1 MHTKSDSAMTSLAAS
16 SPPQSPSLY
25 TMSPTHSHHD
35 ADGVSIVGSSPGAS
49 PLHPNYHHHRYAGS
63 PIQHFRDSS
72 ASLKYASSWRKIH
85 NHHQHAHYH
94 HGAASSDCS
103 ESDDDDDDGDGGV
116 GGGGDPVPVHCYA
129 AWFALGSILIFT
141 LFSLGLWGASKSYRP
156 AVYVKGVV
164 FQSYHLQA
172 GTDVTGVST
181 KMLSINSTVSI
192 AFRNPATFFSVHTSS
207 TPLVMYYSEL
217 KIASGYMEEFN
228 LSRKRGRVVV
238 VAVGGRQMPL
248 YGGGSSLESQA
259 EEGGAPTV
267 VPLVL
272 SFTVRSRAHL
282 LGHLVTSEFHRHV
295 RCSLALREERLGEP
309 LDLAD
314 DCQYGDG

>member
-1 MHTKSDSAMTSLAAS
+1 MHTKSDSAMTSQAAS
-16 SPPQSPSLY
+16 SPPQSPSRY
-25 TMSPTHSHHD
+25 MTSPTHSHHD

-49 PLHPNYHHHRYAGS
+49 PLHPNYHHHLRYGSS

-72 ASLKYASSWRKIH
+72 ASLKHASSWRKIH
-85 NHHQHAHYH
+85 NDHQHAHYH
-94 HGAASSDCS
+94 HGAASSDFS
-103 ESDDDDDDGDGGV
+103 ESDDDDDGR
-116 GGGGDPVPVHCYA
+116 VPVRCFA
-129 AWFALGSILIFT
+129 AWFALGSILLFT
-141 LFSLGLWGASKSYRP
+141 LFSLVLWGASKSYKP
-156 AVYVKGVV
+156 AVFVKGVM
-164 FQSYHLQA
+164 FQSYLLQA

-192 AFRNPATFFSVHTSS
+192 ALRNPATFFSVHTSS

-228 LSRKRGRVVV
+228 LSQRRGRVVV

-248 YGGGSSLESQA
+248 YGGGSSLTSRA

-267 VPLVL
+267 VPLQL

-295 RCSLALREERLGEP
+295 RCSLALRKERLGEP

>member
-1 MHTKSDSAMTSLAAS
+1 
-16 SPPQSPSLY
+16 
-25 TMSPTHSHHD
+25 MSPNHSHHD
-35 ADGVSIVGSSPGAS
+35 ADGVSIVGSSPGTS
-49 PLHPNYHHHRYAGS
+49 PLHPNYRHHRYAS
-63 PIQHFRDSS
+63 SSIQHFRDSS
-72 ASLKYASSWRKIH
+72 ASLKYASSWRKIQ

-116 GGGGDPVPVHCYA
+116 GGGGGPVPVRCYA
-129 AWFALGSILIFT
+129 AWFALGSILLFT
-141 LFSLGLWGASKSYRP
+141 LFSVVLWGASKSYKP
-156 AVYVKGVV
+156 AVFVKVRTSPSQSRVASELFSPSLHTVFFSVLQGVV

-217 KIASGYMEEFN
+217 KIASGYFN
-228 LSRKRGRVVV
+228 LSRKRGRLVA

-248 YGGGSSLESQA
+248 YGGGPSLESRA

-267 VPLVL
+267 VPLEL
-272 SFTVRSRAHL
+272 SFRIRSRAHL

-295 RCSLALREERLGEP
+295 RCSLALRKERLGEP